1 MTTEKLARSLEDL
14 RSALL
19 RRDGANLTDGQLLG
33 LFLSHR
39 DEAAFEALLRRH
51 GPMVFSVC
59 RRIIGNLHD
68 AEDAFQATFL
78 VLARKA
84 ASVVPREA
92 VGNWLY
98 GVAYRTA
105 LKART
110 MALRRRM
117 REKQV
122 EELPQL
128 PAPEAENLQD
138 LERLLDQE
146 LNRLPD
152 KYRLLVVLCDLEGRT
167 RRDVARQLGL
177 PDGTVSNRLAAGRRM
192 LARRLARR
200 GLSAAGAAA
209 VTVLAQTVARAS
221 LPPPLVHSTVQAAA
235 LVAAGTTPVAVVS
248 PQVFRLMKGELQTM
262 LLTKLK
268 IAAVVLVVA
277 AVGGLAR
284 SGTQDVPPTPARGVA
299 AQALGSAAN
308 KSFPVWVNAKAF
320 VQREGETALRIRA
333 ELPSGRFLKLL
344 DADGRQVQIHEFVNW
359 QPPPSPRI
367 SKMRACSTPGAARR
381 I

>member
-33 LFLSHR
+33 SFLSRR

-51 GPMVFSVC
+51 GPMVLSVC

-84 ASVVPREA
+84 ASVVPRDA

-122 EELPQL
+122 KEMPQL
-128 PAPEAENLQD
+128 PAPMLENLQD
-138 LERLLDQE
+138 LERVLDQE

-200 GLSAAGAAA
+200 GVSAAGAVA
-209 VTVLAQTVARAS
+209 VTVLAQTVARA
-221 LPPPLVHSTVQAAA
+221 
-235 LVAAGTTPVAVVS
+235 
-248 PQVFRLMKGELQTM
+248 
-262 LLTKLK
+262 
-268 IAAVVLVVA
+268 
-277 AVGGLAR
+277 
-284 SGTQDVPPTPARGVA
+284 
-299 AQALGSAAN
+299 
-308 KSFPVWVNAKAF
+308 
-320 VQREGETALRIRA
+320 
-333 ELPSGRFLKLL
+333 
-344 DADGRQVQIHEFVNW
+344 
-359 QPPPSPRI
+359 
-367 SKMRACSTPGAARR
+367 
-381 I
+381 